1 MRSIGTLLF
10 AGLLSAVVGVA
21 VQVLLGIFIKA
32 DVGWGGLDRVT
43 LYTTLALALPLLVA
57 RSPIAIDATAT
68 LLALFASLAIVFL
81 GMVAAADGAEPRW
94 EDLLVATKL
103 LLPIVVVIATQW
115 WLVRRRWG
123 QANKVASPS

>member
-43 LYTTLALALPLLVA
+43 LYTTLALGLPLLVA